1 MLFTFSTINADTQ
14 IRNYSW
20 WFNNLEFA
28 FDAVSLLTLKGCQII
43 TIELHDDE
51 QRIQLAAEAFDGN
64 LISDHIKALENEWI
78 ELLNESINM
87 R

>member
-1 MLFTFSTINADTQ
+1 MLFTFSTINKHTQ
-14 IRNYSW
+14 IRNFSW

-43 TIELHDDE
+43 TIELHDDG
-51 QRIQLAAEAFDGN
+51 QSIQLPADAFDGHT
-64 LISDHIKALENEWI
+64 ISSHIKSLENEWI